1 MAYVR
6 TWTEKEEAWG
16 APAYRIESEL
26 HATEEEV
33 ADLLVDSIID
43 EGVDNV
49 IVMATDYRG
58 EKYPSATVTTIDDY
72 TEEDIEIEVIDMVDI
87 KHLYEWWDTMTE
99 EEYEAWEAQSEDKKR
114 IDLCAALGILTPE
127 ARQKMKIEGYEKEY
141 NDELEAVLSQEH
153 LEKYGVKNVTTK

>member
-16 APAYRIESEL
+16 APAYRTESEL

-33 ADLLVDSIID
+33 ADLLVDRIID

-58 EKYPSATVTTIDDY
+58 EKYPSATVATIDDY
-72 TEEDIEIEVIDMVDI
+72 TDEQIEIEVIDMVDI
-87 KHLYEWWDTMTE
+87 KHLSNWWDAMTE
-99 EEYEAWEAQSEDKKR
+99 EEYEAWEAQSEHNKR
-114 IDLCAALGILTPE
+114 IDLYSALGVLTPTL
-127 ARQKMKIEGYEKEY
+127 RTKIY
-141 NDELEAVLSQEH
+141 NDELEKALDIERI
-153 LEKYGVKNVTTK
+153 KYEGVKHGNK